1 MDYDK
6 TCQFLLLGDT
16 EVGKTCL
23 INRYT
28 NGVFKEEYT
37 STVGIDFYTKP
48 EEINNK
54 TVQVKIWDTVGQE
67 RFRALTP
74 SFLRNAEGVV
84 IVFDVTSQESFDNVK
99 GWINSVK
106 SNIGENVIPIIIVG
120 NKIDMENMREISKE
134 DGNKIASENGY
145 KYFETSAKTGKGVDE
160 AFKEIVN
167 QILDIQDKND
177 DEKVDERPSVKIHKD
192 NNKDNQKKKGCCY

>member
-6 TCQFLLLGDT
+6 ICQILLLGDMA
-16 EVGKTCL
+16 VGKTCL

-28 NGVFKEEYT
+28 NGVFKEEYI
-37 STVGIDFYTKP
+37 STVGFDYYTKQ

-74 SFLRNAEGVV
+74 SFLRNAEGVI
-84 IVFDVTSQESFDNVK
+84 IVFDVTSQDSFDNVK
-99 GWINSVK
+99 GWINSIK

-134 DGNKIASENGY
+134 DGKKIASENDF
-145 KYFETSAKTGKGVDE
+145 KYFETSAKTGIGVDE
-160 AFKEIVN
+160 AIKEIVN

-192 NNKDNQKKKGCCY
+192 NNKDNQKKKGCC